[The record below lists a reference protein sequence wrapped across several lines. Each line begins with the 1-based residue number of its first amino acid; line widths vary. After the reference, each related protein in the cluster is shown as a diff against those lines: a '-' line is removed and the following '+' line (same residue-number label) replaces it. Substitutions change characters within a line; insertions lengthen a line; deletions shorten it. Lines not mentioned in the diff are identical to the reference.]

1 MISSRVSISRCFA
14 LAWFAALALWVGLA
28 HAPTMD
34 LDRLLETPHAWGMRA
49 PLLGTDAFGR
59 DLFAALGVAM
69 RRSLAFSLVVAGC
82 ATAAGI
88 SLGAWIAFLGE
99 RPRFWAER
107 VLDFFLAFPP
117 MLLALGVQAAI
128 GTGWRALGFSVA
140 IGLFP
145 GVVRFVLAR
154 AREIAVTDFV
164 EAARALG
171 GKPAAIFWRHY
182 RPALIDHLRLKVPSL
197 LAQALLLEATL
208 SFLNLG
214 VPPGVLSWG
223 AMLIQGKDYL
233 IEAPHIAVSVGIP
246 LVLTLLALQNLADR
260 PAR

>member
-1 MISSRVSISRCFA
+1 
-14 LAWFAALALWVGLA
+14 
-28 HAPTMD
+28 MD
-34 LDRLLETPHAWGMRA
+34 LDRLLEA
-49 PLLGTDAFGR
+49 PRGFGTGIPVLGTDAFGR
-59 DLFAALGVAM
+59 DLFAALGEAM
-69 RRSLAFSLVVAGC
+69 KRSLAFSLVVAGV
-82 ATAAGI
+82 ATAAGVAI
-88 SLGAWIAFLGE
+88 GAWIALLGE

-128 GTGWRALGFSVA
+128 GTGWRALSFSVI

-154 AREIAVTDFV
+154 AREIALSDFI

-171 GKPAAIFWRHY
+171 GKPASIFWRHY
-182 RPALIDHLRLKVPSL
+182 RPALVEHLRLKLPSL

-233 IEAPHIAVSVGIP
+233 IEAPHIAWAVGIP